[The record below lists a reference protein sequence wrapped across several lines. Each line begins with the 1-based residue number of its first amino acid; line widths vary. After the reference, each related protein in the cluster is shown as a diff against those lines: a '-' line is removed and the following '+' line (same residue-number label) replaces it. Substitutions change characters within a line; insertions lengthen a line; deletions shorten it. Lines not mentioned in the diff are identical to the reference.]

1 MILNYKKLKNEYIG
15 LFKDH
20 EKCDFVLTDV
30 LFAFNE
36 IYSIINDEEVNTILE
51 IGSGTSILLNEL
63 SKLFPKKKFFGLD
76 PHQRGYSGYEEISKK
91 IAKTKNLSITHDDFT
106 KFKPEYSFDLIFSF
120 NVFEHLQDQYNYIKR
135 IDNLLSVSGKSVI
148 LCPNYDFPY
157 EPHFIIPIIRNK
169 ETTFKLFKKKII
181 NHEKKTGEIGLWN
194 GLNFCSK
201 KKLSNFLNSN
211 NFNFNFDVSIKERFF
226 RRIDEDQSSYFKKRQ
241 GIVAII
247 AKIAKLFYLDKI
259 IFDIFKIPFPYMKLI
274 IEKKK
279 R

>member
-1 MILNYKKLKNEYIG
+1 MILNYKNLKNEYID
-15 LFKDH
+15 LFKDQ

-36 IYSIINDEEVNTILE
+36 IYSIIKDEEVNTVLE

-63 SKLFPKKKFFGLD
+63 SKLFPEKKFFGLD
-76 PHQRGYSGYEEISKK
+76 PHKRGYSGYEEISKK
-91 IAKTKNLSITHDDFT
+91 ITSTKNLSIIHDDFT
-106 KFKPEYSFDLIFSF
+106 KFKPELSFDLIFSF
-120 NVFEHLQDQYNYIKR
+120 NVFEHLQDHHDYIKR
-135 IDNLLSVSGKSVI
+135 IDNLLSISGKSVI

-169 ETTFKLFKKKII
+169 ETTFKFFKKKII

-211 NFNFNFDVSIKERFF
+211 NYIFKFDGGIKERFF
-226 RRIDEDQSSYFKKRQ
+226 KRIDEDQSSYFKKRQ
-241 GIVAII
+241 GKVAIL
-247 AKIAKLFYLDKI
+247 AKIAKSLYLDKI